1 MGNFVE
7 FLKTLKACGLLSTHD
22 KLMAKLLDMK
32 VILNSVCDDVN
43 DKALDFMTSGDYE
56 SARNVLLVPD
66 LCTDIIKELDDCLDE
81 TKVSGE
87 SIVVESFENAIIEED
102 LLPYKDI
109 ITSVKGLKVGSKVTH
124 ISFGVGEIKSFV
136 EKDGRI
142 LMTVL
147 FECGE
152 KLFNC
157 TDDVLSKYMGITG
170 NSDTNDVNDTIVND
184 FILVNNISESD
195 ITGKKFIE
203 LMVNNSVLGANSWR
217 DCIEKVVI
225 HLQSK
230 YDNDYI
236 VSKIKFLHKNNSD
249 IICSDDKFLK
259 EINGVWLR
267 YNLNAVDVLRYLKLL
282 QTICDENIML
292 KYS

>member
-1 MGNFVE
+1 MDNFVE

-22 KLMAKLLDMK
+22 KLMAKLVDMK
-32 VILNSVCDDVN
+32 AILNSVCDDVN
-43 DKALDFMTSGDYE
+43 DKALDLMTSGDYE
-56 SARNVLLVPD
+56 FARKVLLVPD
-66 LCTDIIKELDDCLDE
+66 LCADIIKKLDDCLNE
-81 TKVSGE
+81 TKVSEE
-87 SIVVESFENAIIEED
+87 SIVVESSGNAIIEED

-109 ITSVKGLKVGSKVTH
+109 ITSVKGLKVGSKLTH

-152 KLFNC
+152 KIFNC
-157 TDDVLSKYMGITG
+157 TDDVLSKYRGITC
-170 NSDTNDVNDTIVND
+170 NSVND
-184 FILVNNISESD
+184 FISVNDILESD
-195 ITGKKFIE
+195 VTGKKFNG
-203 LMVNNSVLGANSWR
+203 LMVGKCILDATSWR

-225 HLQSK
+225 YLQSK
-230 YDNDYI
+230 YENDYI
-236 VSKIKFLHKNNSD
+236 VSKIKFLHKNKSD
-249 IICSDDKFLK
+249 VIYSDVKFLK

-267 YNLNAVDVLRYLKLL
+267 YNLNAIDVLRYLKLL
-282 QTICDENIML
+282 QTICAEDIML